1 MMDSELQ
8 VIKIGGKIINDPT
21 LLDQFLH
28 SFKQIKGKKIL
39 IHGGGRAATAFSER
53 LGLEVKMIDGR
64 RVTDKETLDIAVMTY
79 AGLINKHIVSKMQQL
94 GINAIGLSGA
104 DGNVIRSKIRAKEPI
119 DYGYVGDIKEVN
131 HQFIEALINQS
142 IVPTFCPITHSDEGQ
157 LLNTNADS
165 IASAVARSMSET
177 YKVILKYCFE
187 YNGVLEDL
195 NKPDSIIKTVT
206 KESAAEYINKG
217 VFSDGMIPKVENAFH
232 AIDGGLHSVHI
243 CGINHVHE
251 QDPGTTFLATAST
264 AS

>member
-8 VIKIGGKIINDPT
+8 VIKIGGKIINST
-21 LLDQFLH
+21 LLDQFLQ

-53 LGLEVKMIDGR
+53 LGLEVKMINGR

-79 AGLINKHIVSKMQQL
+79 AGLINKQIVSKMQQL

-104 DGNVIRSKIRAKEPI
+104 DGNVIRSDMREKEPI

-131 HQFIEALINQS
+131 HQFIETLIKQS
-142 IVPTFCPITHSDEGQ
+142 WIPVFCPITHSNEGQ

-165 IASAVARSMSET
+165 IASAVARSLSQK
-177 YKVILKYCFE
+177 YKVVLKYCFE
-187 YNGVLEDL
+187 YNGVLEDMS
-195 NKPDSIIKTVT
+195 NPESIIQNVT
-206 KESAAEYINKG
+206 KASAAAYIEKG

-232 AIDGGLHSVHI
+232 AIDGGLHAVHI

-251 QDPGTTFLATAST
+251 KDPGTTFLATVS
-264 AS
+264 

>member
-21 LLDQFLH
+21 LLDKFLH
-28 SFKQIKGKKIL
+28 SFKQIRGKKIL

-79 AGLINKHIVSKMQQL
+79 AGLINKQIVSKMQQL

-104 DGNVIRSKIRAKEPI
+104 DGNVIRSDIRKKQPV
-119 DYGYVGDIKEVN
+119 DYGYVGDIKKVN
-131 HQFIEALINQS
+131 QDFIGALMNQS
-142 IVPTFCPITHSDEGQ
+142 IVPVFCPITHSNEGQ

-165 IASAVARSMSET
+165 IASAVARAMT
-177 YKVILKYCFE
+177 QGHKVILKYCFE

-195 NKPDSIIKTVT
+195 AEPESIIKTVT
-206 KESAAEYINKG
+206 KASAKAYIDNG

-251 QDPGTTFLATAST
+251 QDPGTTFLATAS
-264 AS
+264 